1 MSIRRISSLVLETEK
16 KGVKYNKVDA
26 KPVFNKLVDKNV
38 NKPCNLIPT
47 NYNQFMFTMLSDQE
61 KWNLVFEKL
70 KAAFDRLEDS
80 QNDSKGETHK
90 N

>member
-1 MSIRRISSLVLETEK
+1 MSSRRISSLVLETEK

-38 NKPCNLIPT
+38 NKPCNLI
-47 NYNQFMFTMLSDQE
+47 
-61 KWNLVFEKL
+61 FEKL

-80 QNDSKGETHK
+80 QNDSKEETHK